1 MEKFTKLK
9 PKEKLQKEEVLFK
22 GEGFNVVQF
31 EEWPIIDRKDFV
43 ICIPYLMEQNRF
55 VIREEYIPSY
65 KYKEGQQMHLA
76 CVGGRIEKGETPE
89 QALLRELQEE
99 AGIVLRDGYKLEFDK
114 PLFVGKESTQKFY
127 PCILPLMENDYDEI
141 TIHGDGSLLEKMS
154 NTAKVEKRYV
164 NSMLPSDVIT
174 EFMILKLKSY
184 LNL

>member
-1 MEKFTKLK
+1 MEKFSRIK
-9 PKEKLQKEEVLFK
+9 PQEKLNKEEILFK
-22 GEGFNVVQF
+22 GEGFKVVQF

-43 ICIPYLMEQNRF
+43 ICIPYLMEQNSF
-55 VIREEYIPSY
+55 IIREEYIPSY

-89 QALLRELQEE
+89 QALIRELQEE

-114 PLFVGKESTQKFY
+114 PLFVGKESTQKFH
-127 PCILPLMENDYDEI
+127 PCILPLMEKDYDEI

-154 NTAKVEKRYV
+154 NTAKVEKRYLP
-164 NSMLPSDVIT
+164 SMLPSDVIT
-174 EFMILKLKSY
+174 EFMLLKLKNF

>member
-9 PKEKLQKEEVLFK
+9 PKENLQKEEVLFK
-22 GEGFNVVQF
+22 GDGFKVVQF

-55 VIREEYIPSY
+55 IIREEYIPSY

-99 AGIVLRDGYKLEFDK
+99 AGIVLREGYKLEFDK

-127 PCILPLMENDYDEI
+127 PCIVPLMEKDYDEI

-174 EFMILKLKSY
+174 EFMIMKLKNY